1 MAAASSHERTEERT
15 ELECMS
21 RKDLQALAKRYG
33 ITANLGS
40 KVIIE
45 KILETEKILEDEKN
59 LEILED
65 DEESQ
70 DFRQIKEH
78 FELCRSYL
86 TAVNFSTERI
96 GAKCSEKFLDCV
108 MKCYRDVQSW
118 IATELSELTL
128 VKAVV
133 QGKKLPA
140 RIAKP
145 AGIAVKGSGK
155 ALVPSAEF
163 QGKIESTKPAG
174 IVVEG
179 SGKALVSSEE
189 ESQDKTAEAAA
200 RSTAKPVVTGE
211 PVKRGGKI
219 VQWVGKV
226 LSVEDKKGFIDGRSE
241 HGGRDERCFFYP
253 QDLLHTLKKG
263 DQVRF
268 HVDLTAKRRDH
279 HHLKA
284 CKVVREEAN
293 PQQARNKKSSDS
305 QVVKTADARRM
316 KSMETTIYELRR
328 LLDAS
333 YRPQAL
339 NGSRKWRGGWRW

>member
-1 MAAASSHERTEERT
+1 M
-15 ELECMS
+15 
-21 RKDLQALAKRYG
+21 
-33 ITANLGS
+33 
-40 KVIIE
+40 
-45 KILETEKILEDEKN
+45 
-59 LEILED
+59 
-65 DEESQ
+65 
-70 DFRQIKEH
+70 
-78 FELCRSYL
+78 
-86 TAVNFSTERI
+86 
-96 GAKCSEKFLDCV
+96 
-108 MKCYRDVQSW
+108 
-118 IATELSELTL
+118 
-128 VKAVV
+128 
-133 QGKKLPA
+133 
-140 RIAKP
+140 
-145 AGIAVKGSGK
+145 
-155 ALVPSAEF
+155 
-163 QGKIESTKPAG
+163 
-174 IVVEG
+174 
-179 SGKALVSSEE
+179 
-189 ESQDKTAEAAA
+189 
-200 RSTAKPVVTGE
+200 
-211 PVKRGGKI
+211 
-219 VQWVGKV
+219 
-226 LSVEDKKGFIDGRSE
+226 LSVEDKKGFIDGRSEE

>member
-1 MAAASSHERTEERT
+1 MAAASSHERN
-15 ELECMS
+15 ELESMS
-21 RKDLQALAKRYG
+21 RKNLQAVAKEYG
-33 ITANLGS
+33 IAANLGS

-45 KILETEKILEDEKN
+45 KILETELLEGD
-59 LEILED
+59 ED

-78 FELCRSYL
+78 FAMCRSYL
-86 TAVNFSTERI
+86 AAVNHRMEII
-96 GAKCSEKFLDCV
+96 GANCSEKFLDCV
-108 MKCYRDVQSW
+108 MKRYRDEQSYL
-118 IATELSELTL
+118 ATELSQLTL

-133 QGKKLPA
+133 QGKKLLA
-140 RIAKP
+140 STAKP
-145 AGIAVKGSGK
+145 AGITVEGSSK
-155 ALVPSAEF
+155 ALVSSEAEF
-163 QGKIESTKPAG
+163 QGKIESTKLAG

-179 SGKALVSSEE
+179 PGKALVSSEAE
-189 ESQDKTAEAAA
+189 FQDKTAEAAA
-200 RSTAKPVVTGE
+200 STAKSVVIGE

-226 LSVEDKKGFIDGRSE
+226 LSIEDKKGFIDGRSE

-268 HVDLTAKRRDH
+268 HVDVTAKRRDH

-284 CKVVREEAN
+284 CKVVKEEAN
-293 PQQARNKKSSDS
+293 PQQARTKKSSGLYS

-316 KSMETTIYELRR
+316 QSMETTIYELRR